1 MRLLETI
8 FKESF
13 SISLPFAI
21 YLYKRHIKMYIYIDI
36 VIKTWSIKDYEKGFF
51 SSPTRKKDP
60 HCNNR
65 FQLARKKRTK
75 SYTGKYLFK

>member
-1 MRLLETI
+1 
-8 FKESF
+8 
-13 SISLPFAI
+13 
-21 YLYKRHIKMYIYIDI
+21 MYIYIDI